1 MADARWI
8 SGRGEQEG
16 RRKGRKKKHQHY
28 SLKKSRDFSL
38 SLVYFLKSE
47 ISDQATSDTW
57 EMEGSSVQ
65 NYKKTN
71 PPAPTTGVGRTSSNK
86 PWMGYT
92 PRVPEVIKEWLHSTH
107 FPFCLYPLAGKG
119 PLCPPEVFLHFQL
132 SSFSIWRE
140 GTHTKR
146 RQTDRQTGGGG
157 VVFRTATIR
166 PKVSQE
172 L

>member
-1 MADARWI
+1 
-8 SGRGEQEG
+8 
-16 RRKGRKKKHQHY
+16 
-28 SLKKSRDFSL
+28 
-38 SLVYFLKSE
+38 
-47 ISDQATSDTW
+47 
-57 EMEGSSVQ
+57 MEGSSVQ

-92 PRVPEVIKEWLHSTH
+92 PRVPEAIKEWLHSTH
-107 FPFCLYPLAGKG
+107 FPFSLYPLAGKG

-146 RQTDRQTGGGG
+146 RRQTDRWGWGCFPHSNHKAKGLA
-157 VVFRTATIR
+157 RTLGPGRVGTMYKWQMQAPSSHVCEPDFPEPISYILLSIIR
-166 PKVSQE
+166 WSMCQSVLHQKITRPSDLVK
-172 L
+172 